1 VFSKYIKL
9 LQTHLRAQILN
20 SKLKTNKILGLTI
33 IGTNIAR
40 TALKLDGPFIK
51 TVLHTVID

>member
-1 VFSKYIKL
+1 
-9 LQTHLRAQILN
+9 LN